1 MPTEEMLQRI
11 VPEETNK
18 NPTPQGMYGQRIV
31 EDVPVYDFAGSEK
44 IISGNNN
51 SFIVLGRDRHS
62 SKASGASG
70 RGFTQC
76 GSIDLVAGLDSS
88 NGPHKKKRNPNF
100 FTDAARVY
108 ITQKG
113 KVGDYFGISKGSE
126 LGDSK
131 WRSGVGLK
139 ADQVIVH
146 GSNHVKIVTGRA
158 RTRGE
163 EKNSMGGSMESA
175 GKIDLIAGNNTDDE
189 ESSPISMFGSPST
202 SFMKQVKTLQPAV
215 KGENLAD
222 FIDELLETISDLQ
235 NQVFANK
242 TAILQVATSTALHIH
257 EICVPFAPSSPPLI
271 LAATLVPTITK
282 TFVSLPESTLIEWN
296 LSTMREN
303 YLNPN
308 FATYINSKN
317 INLT

>member
-1 MPTEEMLQRI
+1 MSKEESLQRI

-18 NPTPQGMYGQRIV
+18 NKTPQGIFGQKII
-31 EDVPVYDFAGSEK
+31 EKVPSYDAAGSEK
-44 IISGNNN
+44 IISGTNN

-62 SKASGASG
+62 SKASGAGG

-76 GSIDLVAGLDSS
+76 GSIDLIAGLDSS
-88 NGPHKKKRNPNF
+88 NGPSRKLRNPNF

-113 KVGDYFGISKGSE
+113 KISNYFGIDKGSE
-126 LGDSK
+126 IGDAK

-139 ADQVIVH
+139 ADQIVIH
-146 GSNHVKIVTGRA
+146 GSNHVKIVTGQA
-158 RTRGE
+158 RTEGE
-163 EKNSMGGSMESA
+163 EKNSLGGNIDTP
-175 GKIDLIAGNNTDDE
+175 GKIDLIAGNNTDDA
-189 ESSPISMFGSPST
+189 ESSPLSMFGSPET
-202 SFMKQVKTLQPAV
+202 SFTKKIKTLQPAV
-215 KGENLAD
+215 KGDNLVD
-222 FIDELLETISDLQ
+222 FIDELLQTISDLQ

-242 TAILQVATSTALHIH
+242 TAIMQLATATATHFHEVCTPGGPST
-257 EICVPFAPSSPPLI
+257 PSFILI
-271 LAATLVPTITK
+271 GQLIPTISK

-317 INLT
+317 VNLT

>member
-1 MPTEEMLQRI
+1 MTTEDILHRI
-11 VPEETNK
+11 VPEETSKNK
-18 NPTPQGMYGQRIV
+18 TPQGIFGQKII
-31 EDVPVYDFAGSEK
+31 EKVPSYDAAGSEK
-44 IISGNNN
+44 IISGTNN
-51 SFIVLGRDRHS
+51 SFIILGRDRHS
-62 SKASGASG
+62 SKASGAGG

-76 GSIDLVAGLDSS
+76 GSIDLIAGLDSS
-88 NGPHKKKRNPNF
+88 NGPSRKLRNPNF

-113 KVGDYFGISKGSE
+113 KISNYFGIDKGSE
-126 LGDSK
+126 IGEPK

-139 ADQVIVH
+139 ADQVVVH
-146 GSNHVKIVTGRA
+146 GSSHVKIVTGQA
-158 RTRGE
+158 RTQGR
-163 EKNSMGGSMESA
+163 EKNSLGGDIDTP
-175 GKIDLIAGNNTDDE
+175 GKIDLIAGNNTDDA
-189 ESSPISMFGSPST
+189 ESSPLSMFGSPET
-202 SFMKQVKTLQPAV
+202 SFVKKIKTLQPAV
-215 KGENLAD
+215 KGDNLAD
-222 FIDELLETISDLQ
+222 FIDELLQTISDLQ

-242 TAILQVATSTALHIH
+242 AAIIQVATATASHFHEACTPGGPST
-257 EICVPFAPSSPPLI
+257 PSFMLMGQLI
-271 LAATLVPTITK
+271 PTITK